1 MFCTDKVECFMLRSQ
16 SSHSNRTKRQS
27 RDLWGNHGV
36 WSEVGL
42 PRFWEKQGHE
52 YFGVVIRGWQYSK
65 CASERWRNY
74 SVDVKKLV
82 IWPEFPR
89 FPGPIFFNAT
99 VSVDKPLPSTG
110 IELELELRHAVLTS
124 NGQKYYEV
132 IPCYG
137 WDMFTG
143 CGGIGSC
150 RYCDVLT
157 QCKEAVKVA
166 KKFIKNNALRQALE
180 EPQNICPPPK
190 GEWTITFN
198 MVFRLKDLP
207 NGFFGPLQS
216 NEYWLTFTFNDAQGQ
231 PLACGRIWL
240 DVCKYRL
247 NDREQRCL
255 RDDSFNPLKQWF
267 PKWGPWRNFQM
278 STSSF
283 YLISIEM
290 AENCLT

>member
-16 SSHSNRTKRQS
+16 RSNMYLMRVVTVALIIYTTSSHSNRTKRQS

-143 CGGIGSC
+143 CG
-150 RYCDVLT
+150 
-157 QCKEAVKVA
+157 
-166 KKFIKNNALRQALE
+166 ALE

-255 RDDSFNPLKQWF
+255 RDDSVYSKFI
-267 PKWGPWRNFQM
+267 
-278 STSSF
+278 SS
-283 YLISIEM
+283 LG
-290 AENCLT
+290 